1 MSEPDVLVAIL
12 AAGASRRLGRP
23 KQLVPFAGEP
33 LLRRQ
38 CRCALSAGVGPV
50 LVILGCDAHRHA
62 QVIAD
67 LPVDVCIN
75 HEWPEGMA
83 ASLRHAVNAASERRA
98 ALLIL
103 QCDQYRVTPEDIR
116 RLYDTWRLAPASACV
131 SRWGNYGGPPTILPR
146 EYHDDVGQLRGDA
159 GARALLYHPQRPR
172 PLEVANPRATYDID
186 SPEDLER
193 LTARSRNSPQALTR
207 RAHWPRGILAHAKT
221 DCV

>member
-1 MSEPDVLVAIL
+1 LSEPDVLVVIL

-50 LVILGCDAHRHA
+50 LVILGCGADRNA

-75 HEWPEGMA
+75 HEWTEGMA
-83 ASLRHAVNAASERRA
+83 ASLRHAVNAANERRA

-146 EYHDDVGQLRGDA
+146 EYHDDVRQLRGDA

-186 SPEDLER
+186 SPEDLGAVDR
-193 LTARSRNSPQALTR
+193 KIPQFTASTDKTCS
-207 RAHWPRGILAHAKT
+207 LAT
-221 DCV
+221 WDPCSCEN